1 MMKLLL
7 SERIH
12 AAGASFTFPCAK
24 SRYAMQKRKHILD
37 ANEVIYVV
45 NGQYTACLHGA

>member
-12 AAGASFTFPCAK
+12 AAEASAFPCAK

-45 NGQYTACLHGA
+45 NGKYTACLHGA